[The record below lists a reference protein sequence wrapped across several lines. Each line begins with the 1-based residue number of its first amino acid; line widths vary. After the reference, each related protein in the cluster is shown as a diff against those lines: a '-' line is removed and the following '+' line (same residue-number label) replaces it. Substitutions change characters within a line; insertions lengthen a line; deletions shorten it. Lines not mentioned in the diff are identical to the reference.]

1 MKKMFVAFLL
11 LLFVGCQQKSVDE
24 VVVELQSHSWDFA
37 SEQNPVF
44 ELSEEAA
51 ELNFQGDVREGFT
64 ISLTADFKPV
74 SDAAPE
80 VLLEIEGAV
89 KLLTRLHDVNNWHAQ
104 NYPAYKM
111 EDGTLPVVEAELVL
125 HPDEGVGGGTLTVG
139 VPLAMLSQPYGKHDV
154 VLQFTGIEWT
164 IYIDGKLYDNDF
176 AIGYPSLGEE
186 VKVCSKSA
194 VSDVEIYAP
203 ALQPV
208 QVEEHR
214 VAKNIQ
220 YWTPPFHNA
229 WVGDVVTIY
238 HEGRYHVFYLFDR
251 RGHASKLGRGGHYFE
266 HLSTEDFKTWIEHEP
281 AVPIEYQWETMGTGT
296 PFVVDGKLC
305 VAYGLH
311 TTRIYPREKTALP
324 MMWDYYEKNKRSQV
338 LDYTTLEGVVPAGS
352 TYSVSGDGVAEF
364 TKSNMLVH
372 PCENPSIS
380 VRKEGGLLM
389 LANYGARGEWR
400 AESITD
406 GWRIENE
413 HFPPGGDCTFYF
425 EWGDYDYI
433 VGGFNQLYSRR
444 RGEGNDGW
452 WSVVAEGRDMYN
464 GMSVPAVSEIDDDRM
479 LLAGW
484 VKIQNW
490 GGVLAIHELVQFPDG
505 RLGSKWMEEIT
516 PATEPAEKLLQGD
529 KIVIDK
535 PSFLLTFDVESEQ
548 AMQGRVGVTLCG
560 EQGFDN
566 SCEWQLQLDRERAQ
580 FAAGVAEGF
589 ALNERT
595 VREGG
600 DLAAARNYAIAG
612 GMRQSG
618 ATPVRMMVYYDEKLR
633 GSIVD
638 VEIAGQRTMISYR
651 QDLKPERIELRMD
664 GAKIKNLRKADLK

>member
-1 MKKMFVAFLL
+1 MKKMFVAILL

-24 VVVELQSHSWDFA
+24 VVVELQSQSWDFA
-37 SEQNPVF
+37 SEQNPIF

-80 VLLEIEGAV
+80 VLLEVEGAV
-89 KLLTRLHDVNNWHAQ
+89 KLLTRLHDVNNWHVQ

-125 HPDEGVGGGTLTVG
+125 HPDEGIGGGTLTVG

-266 HLSTEDFKTWIEHEP
+266 HLSTEDFKTWVEHEP

-400 AESITD
+400 AESIAD

-484 VKIQNW
+484 VKTQNW

-516 PATEPAEKLLQGD
+516 PATEPAEKLPQDD

-560 EQGFDN
+560 EQDFDN

-618 ATPVRMMVYYDEKLR
+618 TTPVRMMVYYDEKLR

>member
-1 MKKMFVAFLL
+1 MKKMFVAIL
-11 LLFVGCQQKSVDE
+11 LLFFVSCQQKSVDE
-24 VVVELQSHSWDFA
+24 VVVELQSQSWDFA
-37 SEQNPVF
+37 SEQSPVF

-64 ISLTADFKPV
+64 ISLTADIKPV

-80 VLLEIEGAV
+80 VLLEVEGAV

-125 HPDEGVGGGTLTVG
+125 HPDEGIGGGTLTVG

-214 VAKNIQ
+214 VTKNIQ

-400 AESITD
+400 AESIAD

-484 VKIQNW
+484 VKTQNW

-516 PATEPAEKLLQGD
+516 PATEPAEKLPQGD

-535 PSFLLTFDVESEQ
+535 PSFLLSFDVESEQ

-618 ATPVRMMVYYDEKLR
+618 TTPVRMMVYYDEKLR

>member
-1 MKKMFVAFLL
+1 MKKMFVAILL

-24 VVVELQSHSWDFA
+24 VVVELQSQSWDFA
-37 SEQNPVF
+37 SEQNPIF

-64 ISLTADFKPV
+64 ISLTADIKPV

-80 VLLEIEGAV
+80 VLLEVEGAV

-125 HPDEGVGGGTLTVG
+125 HPDEGIGGGTLTVG

-186 VKVCSKSA
+186 VKVHSKSA

-338 LDYTTLEGVVPAGS
+338 LDYTTLEEVVPAGS

-400 AESITD
+400 AESIAD

-516 PATEPAEKLLQGD
+516 PATEPAEKLPQGD

-566 SCEWQLQLDRERAQ
+566 SCELQLQLDRERAQ

-618 ATPVRMMVYYDEKLR
+618 TTPVRMMVYYDEKLR

>member
-1 MKKMFVAFLL
+1 MKKMFVAILL
-11 LLFVGCQQKSVDE
+11 LLSVGCQQKSVDE
-24 VVVELQSHSWDFA
+24 VVVELQSQSWDFA
-37 SEQNPVF
+37 SEQNPIF
-44 ELSEEAA
+44 EMSEEAA

-64 ISLTADFKPV
+64 ISLTADIKPV

-80 VLLEIEGAV
+80 VLLEVEGAV

-125 HPDEGVGGGTLTVG
+125 HPDEGIGGGTLTVG

-324 MMWDYYEKNKRSQV
+324 MMWDYYEKNKKSQV

-400 AESITD
+400 AESIAD

-484 VKIQNW
+484 VKTRNW

-516 PATEPAEKLLQGD
+516 PATEPAEKLPQGD

>member
-1 MKKMFVAFLL
+1 MKKMFVAILL

-24 VVVELQSHSWDFA
+24 VVVELQSQSWDFA
-37 SEQNPVF
+37 SEQSPVF

-80 VLLEIEGAV
+80 VLLEVEGAV

-125 HPDEGVGGGTLTVG
+125 HPDEGIGGGTLTVG

-186 VKVCSKSA
+186 VKVHSKLA

-516 PATEPAEKLLQGD
+516 PATEPAEKLPQGD

-612 GMRQSG
+612 AMRQSG

-664 GAKIKNLRKADLK
+664 GVKIKNLRKADLK

>member
-1 MKKMFVAFLL
+1 MKKMFVAILL

-24 VVVELQSHSWDFA
+24 VVVELQSQSWDFA
-37 SEQNPVF
+37 SEQNPIF

-64 ISLTADFKPV
+64 ISLTADIKPV

-80 VLLEIEGAV
+80 VLLEVEGAV

-125 HPDEGVGGGTLTVG
+125 HPDEGIGGGTLTVG

-516 PATEPAEKLLQGD
+516 PATEPAEKLSQGD

-618 ATPVRMMVYYDEKLR
+618 TTPVRMMVYYDEKLR